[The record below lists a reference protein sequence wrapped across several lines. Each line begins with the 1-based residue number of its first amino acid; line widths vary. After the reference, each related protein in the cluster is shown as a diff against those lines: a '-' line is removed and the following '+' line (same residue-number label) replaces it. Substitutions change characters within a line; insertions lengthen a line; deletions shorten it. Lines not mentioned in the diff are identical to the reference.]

1 MGRNKKNKEVAIPQ
15 QPVAEEP
22 VIPQQNPVVGEVDN
36 TANLNT
42 GANDDDQSHSETSS
56 SEGEGGIRA
65 DSDDEY
71 LSDMPIEDQID
82 LGVKA
87 GISAF
92 LENELSDLLEKKLSA
107 YLTSNGFSTERDT
120 SPAVPQSLPMA
131 ARSPKARNVSSPTG
145 EEKMK
150 AVKPILKEKFPV
162 AFSKPLVTLI
172 PEIPKSVTT
181 VTTSTIGNSPHSLYS
196 IMCITFS
203 SRFFLFFYH
212 LFVYRPIREVL
223 FFIERVPL
231 CQASVHHIY

>member
-1 MGRNKKNKEVAIPQ
+1 MLPYPRDPRDPNPSHWRHLLFENYSHFMGRNKKKEVAIPQ

-22 VIPQQNPVVGEVDN
+22 VIPLQNPAGGEVDN
-36 TANLNT
+36 TADPNA
-42 GANDDDQSHSETSS
+42 GANNDERSHSGTSS
-56 SEGEGGIRA
+56 SEDEGDYIRA
-65 DSDDEY
+65 DSEDEY

-87 GISAF
+87 GISSF
-92 LENELSDLLEKKLSA
+92 LENELPDLLEKKLSD
-107 YLTSNGFSTERDT
+107 YLTRNGFSTERDT

-131 ARSPKARNVSSPTG
+131 ARSPKARIVSSPTG

-150 AVKPILKEKFPV
+150 AVKPILKEKLPV

-203 SRFFLFFYH
+203 SRFF
-212 LFVYRPIREVL
+212 
-223 FFIERVPL
+223 
-231 CQASVHHIY
+231 